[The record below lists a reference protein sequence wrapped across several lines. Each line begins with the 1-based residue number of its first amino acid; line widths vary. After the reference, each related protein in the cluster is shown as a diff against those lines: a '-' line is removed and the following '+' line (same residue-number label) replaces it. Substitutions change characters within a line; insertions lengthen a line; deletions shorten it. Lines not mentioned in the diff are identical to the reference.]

1 MESFWRTLKYE
12 KNYYLN
18 RYETLDEQEKAI
30 KEYIQFYNHERYQ
43 ERLNGLSPA
52 EFRAKALKSFL
63 LSPLPTWQGAV
74 QMRNS
79 GGIYFIPSNLSKATW
94 NLVRLINSLEGSKA
108 YLVPISNK
116 DKNTNMDAQRLSKYV
131 NGLLDQA
138 EDVSD
143 LR

>member
-63 LSPLPTWQGAV
+63 LFPLPT
-74 QMRNS
+74 
-79 GGIYFIPSNLSKATW
+79 
-94 NLVRLINSLEGSKA
+94 
-108 YLVPISNK
+108 
-116 DKNTNMDAQRLSKYV
+116 
-131 NGLLDQA
+131 
-138 EDVSD
+138 
-143 LR
+143 